1 MAIYNGA
8 TCLGE
13 QLQSLQDQTHRRWH
27 LLASDDGSRDNSF
40 GLIQDFAA
48 QTQRIADE
56 SGADIKVTSLKGPG
70 QGAAENFMF
79 LLRQLPEHAAEY
91 GWIAFSDQD
100 DVWLPDRLSRG
111 IAALQTID
119 DTRPALYCS
128 RSWITNAT
136 LSERRL
142 SAPRPRSA
150 GFRNALVQNIVSGN
164 TILLNPAA
172 ARLVAQAAVHVP
184 QVVVHDWWVY
194 QLVTGMDGVVVHDD
208 EPTLLYRQHDVN
220 QIGANDT
227 LRARLKRIGQLL
239 RGDFRD
245 WNAINVAALRC
256 SAHDF
261 PPEHRA
267 LLDDFAQLPGLRFD
281 QRLRRL
287 ARLRLYRQSVSSTM
301 ALWLA
306 AVLNKL

>member
-1 MAIYNGA
+1 MAVFNGA
-8 TCLGE
+8 SSLGE

-27 LLASDDGSRDNSF
+27 LLASDDGSCDNS
-40 GLIQDFAA
+40 LAKIQDFAA
-48 QTQRIADE
+48 ETQRIADE
-56 SGADIKVTSLKGPG
+56 TGADVKVTSLKGPG
-70 QGAAENFMF
+70 QGAAENFMS
-79 LLRQLPEHAAEY
+79 LLRKLPEHGLGG

-111 IAALQTID
+111 LAALKAID
-119 DTRPALYCS
+119 ETRPALYCS
-128 RSWITNAT
+128 RSWITDAS
-136 LSERRL
+136 LSKRRL
-142 SAPRPRSA
+142 SASRPRSA

-172 ARLVAQAAVHVP
+172 ALLVTQAAANVQ

-194 QLVTGMDGVVVHDD
+194 QLVTGVNGVVVHDD
-208 EPTLLYRQHDVN
+208 EPTLLYRQHGVN

-227 LRARLKRIGQLL
+227 FRARLKRIGQLL

-245 WNAINVAALRC
+245 WNVINVAALRC
-256 SAHDF
+256 SAQAF

-287 ARLRLYRQSVSSTM
+287 ARLRLYRQSISSTI

-306 AVLNKL
+306 AALNKL